1 MMNGLKIL
9 NKVNK
14 RKLISTFAKESKKLF
29 KENPGLKSFG
39 WDQQSEYGGRSCG
52 TDFMVR
58 NDYCSTYINGISVA
72 EISGGHIEKP
82 KAGLREVAALHK
94 EYASLTKKLERLKK
108 VKGKPVK
115 KERLE
120 EINKI
125 YPTLTIDECDFAKN
139 KRAEKIKELETSID
153 EIMDCAGEELNCMFK
168 GLIIQLAK
176 DGNKRYQ
183 KYYEKNIAENKYD
196 YFFRYTEE
204 IFQEL
209 LQIWTD
215 TCRLTE
221 IVEKALAPIDPDLFE
236 RMFGDGTRV
245 TVTAEGITTKPN
257 KEWDHEGC
265 CKSICECSK

>member
-1 MMNGLKIL
+1 MNGLKIL

-72 EISGGHIEKP
+72 EISDGYIERP

-153 EIMDCAGEELNCMFK
+153 EIMDYAGEELNYKLRFLMT
-168 GLIIQLAK
+168 QLAK
-176 DGNKRYQ
+176 DGNEKYQ
-183 KYYEKNIAENKYD
+183 EYYDKNIKTNTD
-196 YFFRYTEE
+196 HLFRYTEE

-209 LQIWTD
+209 LQIWTE
-215 TCRLTE
+215 TCQLTE
-221 IVEKALAPIDPDLFE
+221 IVENALTPVDHDLLE

-257 KEWDHEGC
+257 GEWDHEGC

>member
-1 MMNGLKIL
+1 MNGLKL
-9 NKVNK
+9 LGKASN
-14 RKLISTFAKESKKLF
+14 RKLMSTFVKESKKLF

-52 TDFMVR
+52 TDFWVR
-58 NDYCSTYINGISVA
+58 NQDCLTYINGISIA
-72 EISGGHIEKP
+72 EISDGYIHEP
-82 KAGLREVAALHK
+82 EDGLHEVAALHK

-115 KERLE
+115 RERLE

-125 YPTLTIDECDFAKN
+125 YPTLTIDECDFAKT

-153 EIMDCAGEELNCMFK
+153 EIMDYTGESLNIM
-168 GLIIQLAK
+168 LRTLLQQLAEA
-176 DGNKRYQ
+176 GNKRYQ
-183 KYYEKNIAENKYD
+183 DYYDKNIDGKETD
-196 YFFRYTEE
+196 FLFRYTEE

-209 LQIWTD
+209 LLIWTE
-215 TCRLTE
+215 TCQLTE
-221 IVEKALAPIDPDLFE
+221 IVENALAPVDHDLLE

-257 KEWDHEGC
+257 GEWDHEGC

>member
-1 MMNGLKIL
+1 MNGLKIF
-9 NKVNK
+9 NKAGK

-29 KENPGLKSFG
+29 KENHGLKSIG

-72 EISGGHIEKP
+72 EISDGYIERP

-120 EINKI
+120 EI
-125 YPTLTIDECDFAKN
+125 
-139 KRAEKIKELETSID
+139 KELETSID
-153 EIMDCAGEELNCMFK
+153 EIMDYAGEELNYKLRFLMT
-168 GLIIQLAK
+168 QLAK

-183 KYYEKNIAENKYD
+183 KYYDKNIKTNTD
-196 YFFRYTEE
+196 HLFRYTEE

-221 IVEKALAPIDPDLFE
+221 IVEKTLAPIDPDLFE

-257 KEWDHEGC
+257 GKWDHEGC